1 GMNEFRVVARDRFD
15 NESDPSGA
23 IYIHANAEPVR
34 NLSVSLSSVGAVAAG
49 QTTPVTDSV
58 EKNGNIALP
67 ATDVKVSVYRQGA
80 RDTLAIELVPAL
92 EPGDAW
98 HTTLGWDVDA
108 SGIVTFE
115 AWLDTGRVLDEV
127 STTDNYAATDTRA
140 TTAQVPYLMLSASDE
155 GAMPGDVRA
164 LAWQLANPAVVDYQG
179 QMVFSLETIGGQ
191 QLNVLAEAPLSS
203 LPSGEAVSGRQS
215 FTVPPLQPGD
225 YRIRASFVS
234 DAVG

>member
-1 GMNEFRVVARDRFD
+1 WALPQDGYSTVYAFDGAVLEEAGEIPSDGSRDPYVEGITPDARVWFTWWDSNADVTGLWLGEAPINFVFPDVKVGSGMNEFRVVARDRFD

-34 NLSVSLSSVGAVAAG
+34 NLSVSLSSVGAVAVG
-49 QTTPVTDSV
+49 QTTPVTVSV
-58 EKNGNIALP
+58 ENNGNIALP

-140 TTAQVPYLMLSASDE
+140 TTAQVPYLM
-155 GAMPGDVRA
+155 
-164 LAWQLANPAVVDYQG
+164 
-179 QMVFSLETIGGQ
+179 
-191 QLNVLAEAPLSS
+191 
-203 LPSGEAVSGRQS
+203 
-215 FTVPPLQPGD
+215 
-225 YRIRASFVS
+225 
-234 DAVG
+234 